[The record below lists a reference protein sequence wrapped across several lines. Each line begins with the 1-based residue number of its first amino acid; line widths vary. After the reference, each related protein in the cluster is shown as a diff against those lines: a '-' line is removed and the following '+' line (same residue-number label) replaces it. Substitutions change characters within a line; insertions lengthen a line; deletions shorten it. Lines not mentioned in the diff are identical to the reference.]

1 MTTLPFTRFYIDA
14 DYVEFIKSGNG
25 PILTTRMESSIEEL
39 LKVYK
44 EWKTDKEI
52 CNIRFSVI
60 PANTSTIY
68 KLTLEEE
75 KTL

>member
-1 MTTLPFTRFYIDA
+1 MTTLPFTRFYIAA

-25 PILTTRMESSIEEL
+25 PILVTRMESSVEEL
-39 LKVYK
+39 LKVYE
-44 EWKTDKEI
+44 EWKTYKEI